1 MRVLVT
7 GATGLIGP
15 RLVRRLSERGDEVTV
30 LSRDPARAAAK
41 LGGVTAERWDLMS
54 EPAPAQALEG
64 RDAVVHLAGEPV
76 AQRWTESRQRAM
88 RDSRIVGT
96 GNLVEGMRTAQ
107 ASPGVLISSSAA
119 GFYGDRG
126 DERLDESAPAGTGFL
141 AELCQAWEAAAQSA
155 RELGAR
161 IVCVRTGIVLDRHGG
176 ALAKMLPPFRLGVG
190 GPVAG
195 GRQYMPWIHI
205 DDLVDLFVA
214 ALDDDRYAGPVNG
227 SAPEPVTNAEFSRAL
242 GRALHRPAVM
252 PVPALALRLLYG
264 EMAQI
269 VTEGQRAVP
278 ARALELGHA
287 FAHADLDQA
296 LRSAL
301 GR

>member
-15 RLVRRLSERGDEVTV
+15 RLVRRLGERGDEVTV
-30 LSRDPARAAAK
+30 LSRDPERAAQR
-41 LGGVTAERWDLMS
+41 LGVRAQRWDLLS

-76 AQRWTESRQRAM
+76 AQRWSDSNRRAI

-96 GNLVEGMRTAQ
+96 RNLCEGMRAAQ
-107 ASPGVLISSSAA
+107 APPGRLISGSAA
-119 GFYGDRG
+119 GYYGSRG
-126 DERLDESAPAGTGFL
+126 DERLDESASVGVGFL
-141 AELCQAWEAAAQSA
+141 AELCEAWEAAALRA
-155 RELGAR
+155 RELGTR
-161 IVCVRTGIVLDRHGG
+161 VVCVRTGIVLDRHGG
-176 ALAKMLPPFRLGVG
+176 ALAKMLAPFRAGVG

-195 GRQYMPWIHI
+195 GRQYMPWIHA
-205 DDLVDLFVA
+205 DDLVDLMLA
-214 ALDDDRYAGPVNG
+214 ALDDPRYAGPVNG
-227 SAPEPVTNAEFSRAL
+227 SAPEPVTNAAFSHAL
-242 GRALHRPAVM
+242 GRALHRPSV
-252 PVPALALRLLYG
+252 VPLPSFALRLLFG